1 MKVLDVFCV
10 FGYRPKLY
18 LLICKHNY
26 SVPSSDI
33 VFLRKINIIIYTK
46 TGTYKS
52 LLKTKILEKLPKCFI
67 QIHASYI
74 LNPKYIKD
82 FDSKTV
88 TILLN
93 GTEEHLLP
101 ISRSFSFF

>member
-1 MKVLDVFCV
+1 MSNFL
-10 FGYRPKLY
+10 G
-18 LLICKHNY
+18 
-26 SVPSSDI
+26 SVH
-33 VFLRKINIIIYTK
+33 
-46 TGTYKS
+46 KS
-52 LLKTKILEKLPKCFI
+52 LLKTKEILEKLPNYFI

-93 GTEEHLLP
+93 GAEEHLLP
-101 ISRSFSFF
+101 ISRKFQFSFKEKYYRYLSERHF

>member
-1 MKVLDVFCV
+1 M
-10 FGYRPKLY
+10 
-18 LLICKHNY
+18 
-26 SVPSSDI
+26 
-33 VFLRKINIIIYTK
+33 
-46 TGTYKS
+46 
-52 LLKTKILEKLPKCFI
+52 

-93 GTEEHLLP
+93 GTEEYLLP
-101 ISRSFSFF
+101 ISRKFHFSFKEKYYSYLSERHF